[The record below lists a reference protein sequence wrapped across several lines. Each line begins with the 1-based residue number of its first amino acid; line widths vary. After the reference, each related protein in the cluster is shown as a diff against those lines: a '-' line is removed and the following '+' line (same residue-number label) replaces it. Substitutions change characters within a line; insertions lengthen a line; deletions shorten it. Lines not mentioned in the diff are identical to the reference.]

1 MDGSLIAFSDA
12 VVKIKLIALLIIV
25 LKDSQIAGTMIE
37 SFMNSLQSSLSIKQR
52 LAVDLEDMLLNP
64 LQRLMKQEL
73 RDFKEARKSF
83 DKMLD
88 KYENHLSKYSLL
100 SKQKEA
106 SALREDAFQMHDVR
120 KSYIRACGEYFGQ
133 VISFKS
139 NLENTLVECF
149 SGALG
154 AQVEEI
160 DERTQAYSQP
170 RTMLPGWRQW
180 LEESK
185 NSCEY
190 QLQKIQESCHA
201 LEDSYIQQTEPRRS
215 LKTYSITELDQAYN
229 AVAHENSE
237 DKPRASTKLKDTVP
251 EKAAQGSHE
260 SEKDVLTRQG
270 YLFCR
275 IAVGKPVR
283 FNWVRR
289 WFFLQDGWF
298 GMCTVSTVDK
308 TKGCIVV
315 GDRIKVQDCTGKVN
329 LDTDR
334 RFCFEVSG
342 SQCSFFLQAETEKDM
357 HQWLSTIDKYKVKKQ
372 MQTADDNKEADEN
385 QNVSDTDTITP
396 QALLS
401 PKTQRRILNNRRK
414 SGSSESHSA
423 GTVSSSSLSFSDT
436 KSSNEST
443 SPDVSTTYSLTSL
456 MIREGSKNNLMKR
469 TNSGTR
475 YQKSML
481 IESSSGSSTPSA
493 TEIAA
498 SWGMPWIISGI
509 SAFSSGSPEN
519 SSGGNDSW
527 ISRQSANEPRT
538 VVVWPTKLEMDA
550 PTVTLSG
557 YSAELAAR
565 QRELRKL
572 FANVSTTEV
581 VMEAFS
587 ASLYR
592 TPAADLHWLQTAS
605 SEQPNAD
612 SSLQRDAV
620 ISEEYGYS
628 GYVYVTQTNLW
639 FYSCMMMT
647 CLNMLVLPLDKIKS
661 IRLERALSATSQ
673 GMLMFIDTKSQSSQ
687 TFCFG
692 LWLES
697 AELIGERLR
706 TAVEVAKNSEKIE
719 LQVLYDSIR
728 SITPGR
734 LKSKTPISHVTP
746 VSALNAAVTPLTVQA
761 YSQSPTV
768 QPSKAAATK
777 QNSDPSPADSESSVD
792 VEENGMEN
800 TNESKPSPAAGALT
814 AAMEAAAATSRG
826 PTKRKGSLAKATNKA
841 KIDIASNLYDWPDN
855 LQKPKGPVTC
865 DCNDHLDKKEAE
877 VVLQMSAK
885 QLFEYLFSEKLSGS
899 NAGENGIW
907 AKLNKV
913 KGNSGKITTFNE
925 MSQHMILMG
934 DNLVPDI
941 YEWQDNTEGGRERQL
956 QYLMPVNNPMLKT
969 KETEVMETHQ
979 ILKDEEYICYVVELS
994 TKAPNLPYADAFVP
1008 LIKLCITYVSPKS
1021 CRLICSTGVK
1031 WQKSIM
1037 MKGMVNKAANKGMAE
1052 TVNAL
1057 LPIIQ
1062 HEASSG
1068 KSNQLNEIDV
1078 AESVSVH
1085 TRKGKEHER
1094 QGHLQKFSR
1103 DYKNP
1108 IANLLGS
1115 VGEVNFKWV
1124 VIACIIILGISILT
1138 CRGGKRKIQPAI
1150 KGEEG
1155 GLVWRAV
1162 FLRDIEEKLD
1172 GSGITLERANTR
1184 TYKSFQDARVDAM
1197 HINHKWFSARH
1208 RRMAGELSYTRER
1221 LGAMRYELLSAF
1233 HMLNGVEHRLLESEY
1248 WNWLLDENLRCKT
1261 EYLTEGCDEVL
1272 QEIEFY

>member
-1 MDGSLIAFSDA
+1 MSTQLTTELPCLVSSPTNTLTLQDVVLDSPVWRANIQHLEEQVDHFEKWVDSLTRSLRQYIDIVTKYNAQANILSKRTLPQSMDGSLI
-12 VVKIKLIALLIIV
+12 
-25 LKDSQIAGTMIE
+25 DSQIAGTMIE

-469 TNSGTR
+469 TN
-475 YQKSML
+475 
-481 IESSSGSSTPSA
+481 SGSSTPSA

-979 ILKDEEYICYVVELS
+979 ILKDEEYI
-994 TKAPNLPYADAFVP
+994 
-1008 LIKLCITYVSPKS
+1008 
-1021 CRLICSTGVK
+1021 
-1031 WQKSIM
+1031 
-1037 MKGMVNKAANKGMAE
+1037 
-1052 TVNAL
+1052 
-1057 LPIIQ
+1057 
-1062 HEASSG
+1062 
-1068 KSNQLNEIDV
+1068 
-1078 AESVSVH
+1078 
-1085 TRKGKEHER
+1085 
-1094 QGHLQKFSR
+1094 
-1103 DYKNP
+1103 
-1108 IANLLGS
+1108 
-1115 VGEVNFKWV
+1115 
-1124 VIACIIILGISILT
+1124 
-1138 CRGGKRKIQPAI
+1138 
-1150 KGEEG
+1150 
-1155 GLVWRAV
+1155 
-1162 FLRDIEEKLD
+1162 
-1172 GSGITLERANTR
+1172 